1 MTHLCTA
8 GNLDIQ
14 QNTAPSCLAFC
25 EFFFSDGP
33 PGGEVWKKKDEIMEA
48 AGAYKKPTKRSV
60 MDKTEQKLHEA
71 SVADQQY
78 ILLGCRMN
86 ERRSVF

>member
-1 MTHLCTA
+1 MFSILR
-8 GNLDIQ
+8 I
-14 QNTAPSCLAFC
+14 
-25 EFFFSDGP
+25 FFSDGA